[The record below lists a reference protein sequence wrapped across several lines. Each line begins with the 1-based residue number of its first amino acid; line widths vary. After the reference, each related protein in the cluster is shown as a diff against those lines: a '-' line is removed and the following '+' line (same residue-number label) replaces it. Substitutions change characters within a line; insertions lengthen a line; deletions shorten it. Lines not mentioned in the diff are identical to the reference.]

1 MNYEST
7 FLRICYFF
15 CEHLENYTWIILC
28 NCRFLLSNPPG
39 DYAWGREGLDTIV
52 TQLLNQMDS
61 SGPPPLSTD
70 KIDAIPF
77 VVVTDAQVCKYPR
90 FFLLELLEI

>member
-1 MNYEST
+1 
-7 FLRICYFF
+7 
-15 CEHLENYTWIILC
+15 
-28 NCRFLLSNPPG
+28 
-39 DYAWGREGLDTIV
+39 
-52 TQLLNQMDS
+52 MDS